1 MTESSGDLENGLAVL
16 TGMSLL
22 DLAKV
27 DDVVLE
33 DALDRLLPEPGEV
46 GDRLWDKGGCA
57 Q

>member
-1 MTESSGDLENGLAVL
+1 MTESSGDLENSLAAL
-16 TGMSLL
+16 TGMSLI

-33 DALDRLLPEPGEV
+33 DALDRLLPGPAET
-46 GDRLWDKGGCA
+46 GDRLWNQGGCA